1 MRFPLPTGFDDA
13 RDFALERLLTEMNAA
28 QPEAPDVTLWTPAD
42 FTRIRINKLAA
53 VVDAGLVLTP
63 PFAGNY

>member
-28 QPEAPDVTLWTPAD
+28 QPEAPDVTLRTSAD
-42 FTRIRINKLAA
+42 FAGIRINKLAA
-53 VVDAGLVLTP
+53 VADADLVFTP